1 MHGTPKVSFQGL
13 VLQMNFEAASRGLY
27 DVKLRLYEENMLLK
41 LVRAI
46 FLHEM
51 ISIVDGVM

>member
-1 MHGTPKVSFQGL
+1 VRGTPKVSFQGL
-13 VLQMNFEAASRGLY
+13 VLQMNLEAASRGIY
-27 DVKLRLYEENMLLK
+27 DVKLRLQEENMLLK

-51 ISIVDGVM
+51 ISIVDEVM